1 MIRWWLVIALLLSVG
16 LNVGIL
22 ATVAARRNA
31 PPPEDRVPK
40 TPEIAPGK
48 DPLPLLPRL
57 ADRLGL
63 EGEVRRKFLD
73 IQWNLF
79 QETSRLRLQLGEV
92 HREIRREV
100 TRDEPDDRRID
111 QLLTESSRIYL
122 ALERSLVSN
131 VLATRKL
138 LDADQER
145 QYMILISRLRIAGAA
160 AGPTLGGGPGL
171 GPGAAQRPQR
181 PAAEEMRRLM
191 EERMEERRRMR
202 EERMRNG
209 MPGRR
214 FPGGP
219 RRFPRE
225 RPEPPAD
232 SGPPV

>member
-1 MIRWWLVIALLLSVG
+1 VIRWWLLIGLLLSVG

-22 ATVAARRNA
+22 ATIAARRNA
-31 PPPEDRVPK
+31 PPPEARVPK

-48 DPLPLLPRL
+48 DPLPILPRL

-79 QETSRLRLQLGEV
+79 QETSRFRLQLGEV

-100 TRDEPDDRRID
+100 TRDEPDQRRID
-111 QLLTESSRIYL
+111 QLLNESSRIYL

-138 LDADQER
+138 LDPEQER
-145 QYMILISRLRIAGAA
+145 QYMVLIARLRIAGAA
-160 AGPTLGGGPGL
+160 AGPALGDGPGL
-171 GPGAAQRPQR
+171 RPGAAQR
-181 PAAEEMRRLM
+181 PAAEEMRRMM
-191 EERMEERRRMR
+191 EERMEQRRRLR
-202 EERMRNG
+202 EERMRG
-209 MPGRR
+209 GVPGRR

-219 RRFPRE
+219 RRFQRE
-225 RPEPPAD
+225 RPAPPDQPEDA
-232 SGPPV
+232 GPPV